1 MAEFKVTYFDMAGS
15 RGEDV
20 RLALV
25 IAGRAFDDERVDRDA
40 FLKLKPELPFGSLPV
55 LEIEGHGVFSQTNAI
70 LRLIGRL
77 CDLYPQEPYEAARH
91 DALMDAVEDLRH
103 RIGPTA
109 RIQDAAAK
117 RAARQELA
125 TDVIPRWGRGVER
138 LIGQGPFVG
147 GERPGVADIK
157 LYMMD
162 RWLSSGVLDD
172 IPKDVLDDC
181 PRLKAVAKGIATH
194 PAVVSWYA
202 KAR

>member
-25 IAGRAFDDERVDRDA
+25 IAGRTFEDIRVDREA
-40 FLKLKPELPFGSLPV
+40 FLKLKPDLPFGSLPV

-181 PRLKAVAKGIATH
+181 PRLKAVARGIAAH
-194 PAVVSWYA
+194 PAVLGWYA

>member
-1 MAEFKVTYFDMAGS
+1 MAEFKVTYFDMVGS

-25 IAGRAFDDERVDRDA
+25 IAGRTFEDIRVDREA
-40 FLKLKPELPFGSLPV
+40 FLKLKPDLPFGSLPV

-181 PRLKAVAKGIATH
+181 PRLKAVARGIATH
-194 PAVVSWYA
+194 PAVLGWYA

>member
-25 IAGRAFDDERVDRDA
+25 IAGRTFEDIRVDREA

-55 LEIEGHGVFSQTNAI
+55 LEVEGHGVFSQTNAI

-77 CDLYPQEPYEAARH
+77 CDLYPQEPFEAARH

-117 RAARQELA
+117 KAARQQLA
-125 TDVIPRWGRGVER
+125 TDLIPRWGEGVER

-157 LYMMD
+157 LYMAH
-162 RWLSSGVLDD
+162 RWLGSGVLDD
-172 IPKDVLDDC
+172 IPKDVLDHC
-181 PRLKAVAKGIATH
+181 PKLEAVANGIATH
-194 PAVVSWYA
+194 PAVRDWYA
-202 KAR
+202 KAG

>member
-194 PAVVSWYA
+194 PAVVSWHA